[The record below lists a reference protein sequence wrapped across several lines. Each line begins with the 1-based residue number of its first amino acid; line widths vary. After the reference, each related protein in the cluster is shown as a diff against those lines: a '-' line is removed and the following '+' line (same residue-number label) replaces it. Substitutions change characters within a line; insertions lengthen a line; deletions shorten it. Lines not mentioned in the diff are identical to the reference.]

1 MITRIYI
8 YHIYIYIYINKHIH
22 KKKSIYIYLRNNKKR
37 YFKFKEKMLYYT
49 LLFLHTIMV
58 YLDSNKV
65 TLILK
70 YNFL

>member
-1 MITRIYI
+1 
-8 YHIYIYIYINKHIH
+8 
-22 KKKSIYIYLRNNKKR
+22 
-37 YFKFKEKMLYYT
+37 MLYYT